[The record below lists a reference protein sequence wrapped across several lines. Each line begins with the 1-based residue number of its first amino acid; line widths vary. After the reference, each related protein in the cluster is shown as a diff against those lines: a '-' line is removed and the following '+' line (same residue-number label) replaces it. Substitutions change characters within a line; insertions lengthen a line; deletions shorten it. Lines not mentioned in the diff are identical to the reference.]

1 VFEKFIPG
9 VDDPA
14 VAVVLSHLGSEHVS
28 IESRVEREESFT
40 ETSREGS
47 LRFND
52 TNFSSSNLSGVTG
65 DEVIHSLR
73 RGELSNRRKNTVG
86 ITSQE
91 DNVLGVSTN
100 RGELSIWNVLK
111 RVASS
116 GILSD
121 INVIIVDSLA
131 GGIGELDVLEDSA
144 ELDSIEDFWF
154 PFSGEIDGL
163 SVASTFDVE
172 DTIIGPAVLVITE
185 KFSLGISGEGGLASS
200 GETEEKSDIAI
211 RTFSG

>member
-1 VFEKFIPG
+1 MKILPG

-14 VAVVLSHLGSEHVS
+14 VALVLSHLGSEHVS
-28 IESRVEREESFT
+28 VESGVKREESLT
-40 ETSREGS
+40 EASREGS
-47 LRFND
+47 LGFND
-52 TNFSSSNLSGVTG
+52 TDFSTSDLSGVSG

-73 RGELSNRRKNTVG
+73 RGELSDRGENTVG

-91 DNVLGVSTN
+91 DDVLGVSTD
-100 RGELSIWNVLK
+100 RGELGIWDVLK

-131 GGIGELDVLEDSA
+131 GSIAELNVLEDSS

-154 PFSGEIDGL
+154 LFSGEIDGL

-172 DTIIGPAVLVITE
+172 DTIVGPAVLIITE
-185 KFSLGISGEGGLASS
+185 KFSLGISRKGGLTSS
-200 GETEEKSDIAI
+200 RETEEKSDISI
-211 RTFSG
+211 STFSG